1 MIAIVIE
8 LRSAGEMWQ
17 ALYQGQV
24 IACAL
29 SRQEAINATA
39 GLLRRQLLD
48 PVTRQSLQFVG
59 LDLVELL
66 SAPPKDPSGR
76 RKGLPIDLK
85 LYEQAEAYLQTE
97 LVSAEEAALIDEYRR
112 ALEARNFGRA
122 LECLVELGEWQEC
135 TNPFWQLLERL
146 APAVW
151 PTQNLVDRRLKGQ
164 REAWIAAIRQRAH

>member
-1 MIAIVIE
+1 MIIE
-8 LRSAGEMWQ
+8 LQMTDGAWQ
-17 ALYQGQV
+17 VLYQGQV

-29 SRQEAINATA
+29 SRQGAINATA

-48 PVTRQSLQFVG
+48 PIARQSLQFVG
-59 LDLVELL
+59 LELEELL
-66 SAPPKDPSGR
+66 SAPPMDPNWR
-76 RKGLPIDLK
+76 RKGLPIDRK

-97 LVSAEEAALIDEYRR
+97 LVSAEEAALIDEYRG

-135 TNPFWQLLERL
+135 TNPFWQLLEQL

-151 PTQNLVDRRLKGQ
+151 PTQYLVDRRLKGR